1 MPRINLKAPAAIEV
15 IGILKSF
22 EKATVTQVTERSH
35 FSNSTVNCILKEL
48 HLEKRVHV
56 SGWHRERNIG
66 WIRSFSWGE
75 GHDLPKPKYLEP
87 VGKTEPV
94 RIKEVW
100 PQCDVAANWM
110 RNPI

>member
-1 MPRINLKAPAAIEV
+1 MPKINLKAPASTEV
-15 IGILKSF
+15 IGILKSL
-22 EKATVTQVTERSH
+22 EKATVTQVTERSQ
-35 FSNSTVNCILKEL
+35 FSNSTVNSIIKKLL
-48 HLEKRVHV
+48 DKRKVHV
-56 SGWHRERNIG
+56 SGWHREKNIG
-66 WIRSFSWGE
+66 WLRSFSWGE

-87 VGKTEPV
+87 VDKTEPV